1 MVYKYTFIASDPCL
15 LRIFFFASSEKKIS
29 VGGAS
34 SSTTRKGI
42 YLFIFLS
49 NLTVNCKK
57 YTLNCIIYRTI
68 HSERP
73 LLQYEV
79 RFRSSP
85 GGETS
90 FSKKKIKFRK
100 KNKEF
105 IFFFT
110 SHFFFYCWFS
120 YGGACEKKISFFLEL
135 APKILVGGASSSSKK
150 K

>member
-90 FSKKKIKFRK
+90 FSKKKIKP
-100 KNKEF
+100 
-105 IFFFT
+105 
-110 SHFFFYCWFS
+110 FFFYCWFS
-120 YGGACEKKISFFLEL
+120 YGGAREKKIYFFLEL
-135 APKILVGGASSSSKK
+135 APKISVGGASSRGACAVY
-150 K
+150 

>member
-90 FSKKKIKFRK
+90 FSNFFQARLRLELEKIRR
-100 KNKEF
+100 N
-105 IFFFT
+105 IFFLI
-110 SHFFFYCWFS
+110 S
-120 YGGACEKKISFFLEL
+120 EKY
-135 APKILVGGASSSSKK
+135 ASIFP
-150 K
+150 